1 MPLHDSFKSDPY
13 KRNPLQKRA
22 NDAILENMN
31 LATPPSRKDLSF
43 VAARA
48 LELAP
53 ATQVLQWRST
63 NGTPYQLQL
72 TYHGDV
78 PTWVL
83 LNVDEEPHKTV
94 WRVVTENPEQ
104 IYRLLLKKAG
114 SVPDLQEPGSPG
126 YAATGDHP
134 VYIPANE
141 PLTLATP
148 IVSGSIFLDRYQV
161 MEQIARGGMGIVY
174 RAVDMVMNRDVAVKV
189 LHAHLIEDNNAKQR
203 FEKEMQ
209 ACISFKHP
217 NVVSVF
223 DYGYSPGHVPYMVME
238 YLDGLTLEQQLEKIG
253 TMDVLAFVSTFTQIC
268 SALTHSHE
276 KGIVH
281 RDVKPRNVILVKQGE
296 ADFLAKLVD
305 FGIAKSVGSNT
316 LQRLTLTG
324 DAIGS
329 PFYMSPEQCKSEVL
343 DARSDIYSLG
353 CMMYQAISGML
364 PFNGQNPLTTIF
376 MHVNDR
382 AAPFT
387 NLRPDLDIPA
397 ELERIV
403 LKTLE
408 KNPDDRHQTA
418 KELSDELQGIKKSR
432 GPLQPHSIRMA
443 MSSIRSNVV
452 VPTNVPTPDLQKLTP
467 RANPVAASSPGV
479 AQESTQAQ
487 NRQVLPAF
495 IEPPA
500 VQAPS
505 PRQNAEAAAYVP
517 IVSPPTTED
526 FTDSADNIDSILGE
540 IAAAPQTPINEQ
552 APPPVVLELLK
563 QAGIIS
569 FEDAEAALKLQSFHG
584 GDPGRFLVEL
594 GCIDNR
600 TFLSASQAENLMARF
615 SLNVEDAALTL
626 KYCYKKGITIEEA
639 LAELE

>member
-53 ATQVLQWRST
+53 ATQFLQWRST
-63 NGTPYQLQL
+63 SGSTYQLQV

-83 LNVDEEPHKTV
+83 LNVDAEPHKTV

-114 SVPDLQEPGSPG
+114 SVPEPQEPGSPG

-141 PLTLATP
+141 PLTTGTP
-148 IVSGSIFLDRYQV
+148 IVSGSIFLDRYQI

-189 LHAHLIEDNNAKQR
+189 LHTHLIEDNNAKQR

-238 YLDGLTLEQQLEKIG
+238 YLDGLTLEQHLEKIG
-253 TMDVLAFVSTFTQIC
+253 TLDVSAFVSTFTQIS

-296 ADFLAKLVD
+296 GDFLAKLVD

-316 LQRLTLTG
+316 LQRLTVTG

-329 PFYMSPEQCKSEVL
+329 PFYMSPEQCRSEVL

-353 CMMYQAISGML
+353 CMMYQAISGIL

-408 KNPDDRHQTA
+408 KNPDDRHQTV
-418 KELSDELQGIKKSR
+418 KELSEELQGIKKSR

-443 MSSIRSNVV
+443 MSSTARSGAVS
-452 VPTNVPTPDLQKLTP
+452 PPNVPTPDLQKLDPQLNSAAESSAAADHKSAQQQNRYVPPTSKQP
-467 RANPVAASSPGV
+467 ATAASYP
-479 AQESTQAQ
+479 Q
-487 NRQVLPAF
+487 
-495 IEPPA
+495 
-500 VQAPS
+500 
-505 PRQNAEAAAYVP
+505 QNARAVP
-517 IVSPPTTED
+517 DVPTD
-526 FTDSADNIDSILGE
+526 NLATDDLANSADNIDSILGE
-540 IAAAPQTPINEQ
+540 LAAAPQTPINEQ

-569 FEDAEAALKLQSFHG
+569 FEDAEAAIKLQSFHG

-600 TFLSASQAENLMARF
+600 TFLSATQAENLMTRF

-626 KYCYKKGITIEEA
+626 KYCCKKGITIEEA